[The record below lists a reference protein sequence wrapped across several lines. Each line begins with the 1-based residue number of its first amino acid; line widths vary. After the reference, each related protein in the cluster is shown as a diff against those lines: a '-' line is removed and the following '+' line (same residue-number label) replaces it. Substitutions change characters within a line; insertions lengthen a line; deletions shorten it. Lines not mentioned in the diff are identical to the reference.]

1 MPIMIPDP
9 ISDDA
14 PVSEKM
20 ILETLKLAPRA
31 RDWVVFHGIKIPSH
45 DNSDN
50 SIKIDF
56 IILIPDFASV
66 ICLKIV
72 DEFYRTKD
80 RELHNKS
87 SNGLVEL
94 FLNQAKHAT
103 EVLKNNFKTPY
114 FVSDSPL
121 SLGYAVAFTDEV
133 KFKDEKLPE
142 HLVPMFKEN
151 EFSEHLA
158 LAIKTN
164 DETFNALDPYN
175 LGTALESCAL
185 GLTKELWE
193 DWEELTI
200 EKWEQRHFSWEDG
213 QKVLDDLRFELEK
226 TMKITNRPERITRR
240 DLETLRPQLL
250 RLTTDQLNSLKRIGI
265 NDRCV
270 IDGAA
275 GTGKT
280 VLAME
285 LARQRCEA
293 GETVV
298 LLCSNPNLNHRFV
311 KWTKTLSSDNG
322 GQVVASTP
330 AMLPSWVFRENPVLK
345 DRHQRRLTDSPG
357 LEESLKRGYCLDDK
371 WPSFIAETLE
381 DLEKGSV
388 FDYLIVDEAQNLC
401 DEIFLK
407 LMDVL
412 LKGGLT
418 DGRWAMFG
426 DFTNQ
431 NIVSSRFA
439 EDGKEVLKNFGRGL
453 HWYNDELETNCRNT
467 HEIATA
473 VAMLADIE
481 SLPMSGVHGPVV
493 QIEYFSSSNELS
505 DMLDNL
511 IVTWKDRGFESRD
524 IILLSSNTSN
534 EFGTSRSGYGG
545 WRLRNISEVAEEV
558 ADGVMEDIL
567 VPGALTQD
575 GILRYSNIY
584 DFQGLESNLAIL
596 VMPLTEE
603 LVKLAGGIALPRVEH
618 LDRVLYT
625 GMSRAKTM
633 LIVVA
638 HESYKEIIADRITS
652 WNLLRTK
659 SP

>member
-72 DEFYRTKD
+72 DEFHRTKD
-80 RELHNKS
+80 REVHNKS

-94 FLNQAKHAT
+94 LLNQAKHTMEA
-103 EVLKNNFKTPY
+103 LKNNFKTPY

-133 KFKDEKLPE
+133 KSKDEELPE

-200 EKWEQRHFSWEDG
+200 EKWEQHHFPWEDG

-226 TMKITNRPERITRR
+226 TMRITSRPERITRR

-293 GETVV
+293 GETVA
-298 LLCSNPNLNHRFV
+298 LLCSNPNLSHRFV
-311 KWTKTLSSDNG
+311 KWTKILPSTNG
-322 GQVVASTP
+322 GQVVAGTP
-330 AMLPSWVFRENPVLK
+330 AMLPSWIFRENPILK
-345 DRHQRRLTDSPG
+345 SRHRRRLADSPG
-357 LEESLKRGYCLDDK
+357 LEESLKFGYCLDDK
-371 WPSFIAETLE
+371 WPSFIDQTVE
-381 DLEKGSV
+381 DLEGGGI

-407 LMDVL
+407 LMNVL
-412 LKGGLT
+412 LKGGLV

-431 NIVSSRFA
+431 DIVSSRFT
-439 EDGKEVLKNFGRGL
+439 EDGRKVLKNFASGL
-453 HWYNDELETNCRNT
+453 HWSNDELETNCRNT

-493 QIEYFSSSNELS
+493 QIEYFSSSNELEG
-505 DMLDNL
+505 MLDDF

-524 IILLSSNTSN
+524 IILLSSGIGD
-534 EFGTSRSGYGG
+534 EFDTNRLGYGG
-545 WRLRNISEVAEEV
+545 WRLRNISEVTGEV
-558 ADGVMEDIL
+558 TDDTMEHIL
-567 VPGALTQD
+567 VPGDPRQ
-575 GILRYSNIY
+575 GNVLRYSNVY

-596 VMPLTEE
+596 VMPLTDD

-638 HESYKEIIADRITS
+638 HESYKEIIEDRKTG
-652 WNLLRTK
+652 WNLMNTK
-659 SP
+659 NL

>member
-1 MPIMIPDP
+1 MPIIVPDL
-9 ISDDA
+9 ISDEV
-14 PVSEKM
+14 PVSEKV
-20 ILETLKLAPRA
+20 IFETLKLAPKA
-31 RDWVVFHGIKIPSH
+31 RDWVIFHGIKIPPH
-45 DNSDN
+45 DNSPN
-50 SIKIDF
+50 PSKIDF
-56 IILIPDFASV
+56 VILIPSLVSV
-66 ICLKIV
+66 ICLKVV
-72 DEFYRTKD
+72 DESYKFKD
-80 RELHNKS
+80 GAWDNQASDE
-87 SNGLVEL
+87 LVESL
-94 FLNQAKHAT
+94 LTNARHT
-103 EVLKNNFKTPY
+103 MEILKNNFETPY
-114 FVSDSPL
+114 FLPDSPL
-121 SLGYAVAFTDEV
+121 SLGYAVVFRDSV
-133 KFKDEKLPE
+133 KFMDTELPE
-142 HLVPMFKEN
+142 HLAPILEDGKLLER
-151 EFSEHLA
+151 LA
-158 LAIKTN
+158 LMIESSN
-164 DETFNALDPYN
+164 EVFNALDPN
-175 LGTALESCAL
+175 ILGTALESCAL
-185 GLTKELWE
+185 DLTEKLWE
-193 DWEELTI
+193 GWEESTI
-200 EKWEQRHFSWEDG
+200 EKWEQSHFLWEDG

-226 TMKITNRPERITRR
+226 TMRVTERPERITRR

-250 RLTTDQLNSLKRIGI
+250 RLTTDQLNSLKRIRL

-298 LLCSNPNLNHRFV
+298 LLCSNPNLSHRFV
-311 KWTKTLSSDNG
+311 KWTKTLPSENG
-322 GQVVASTP
+322 GQVIASTP
-330 AMLPSWVFRENPVLK
+330 AMLPSWVFKENSVLK
-345 DRHQRRLTDSPG
+345 DRHRQRLINSPG

-371 WPSFIAETLE
+371 WPAFIDETVE
-381 DLEKGSV
+381 DLEEGGI

-412 LKGGLT
+412 LKGGLA
-418 DGRWAMFG
+418 DGHWAMFG

-431 NIVSSRFA
+431 NIVSSRFT
-439 EDGKEVLKNFGRGL
+439 EDGKEVLKNFGSGL
-453 HWYNDELETNCRNT
+453 HWSNDELETNCRNT

-493 QIEYFSSSNELS
+493 QIEYFASSDELD
-505 DMLDNL
+505 DMLDDL

-524 IILLSSNTSN
+524 IILLSSGIGDEFNTN
-534 EFGTSRSGYGG
+534 RPDYGG
-545 WRLRNISEVAEEV
+545 WRLRNISEVVEEV
-558 ADGVMEDIL
+558 VDGVTENIL
-567 VPGALTQD
+567 VPRGPAQGD
-575 GILRYSNIY
+575 ILRYSNVY

-596 VMPLTEE
+596 VMPLTDD

-638 HESYKEIIADRITS
+638 HESYKEILEDRRIGWEFMRS
-652 WNLLRTK
+652 K
-659 SP
+659 SL

>member
-9 ISDDA
+9 ISDDV
-14 PVSEKM
+14 PVSEK
-20 ILETLKLAPRA
+20 IIFETLKLIPKA
-31 RDWVVFHGIKIPSH
+31 RDWVIFHGIKIPSH
-45 DNSDN
+45 DNSAN
-50 SIKIDF
+50 LSKIDF
-56 IILIPDFASV
+56 IILIPSFVSV

-72 DEFYRTKD
+72 GESYNTKH
-80 RELHNKS
+80 RELHNQS
-87 SNGLVEL
+87 SDGIVEL
-94 FLNQAKHAT
+94 FLTQARHAM
-103 EVLKNNFKTPY
+103 EALKNNYETPY
-114 FVSDSPL
+114 FSPDSPL
-121 SLGYAVAFTDEV
+121 SLGYAVAFADEV
-133 KFKDEKLPE
+133 KFMDTELPE
-142 HLVPMFKEN
+142 HLAPMFKDEKPL
-151 EFSEHLA
+151 EYLA
-158 LAIKTN
+158 LMIESSN
-164 DETFNALDPYN
+164 EVFNALDPYN

-185 GLTKELWE
+185 KLTEKFWE
-193 DWEELTI
+193 GWEELTI
-200 EKWEQRHFSWEDG
+200 EKWEQRHFPWEDG
-213 QKVLDDLRFELEK
+213 QKILDDLRFELEK
-226 TMKITNRPERITRR
+226 TMRITSRPERITRR

-293 GETVV
+293 GETVA
-298 LLCSNPNLNHRFV
+298 LLCSNPNLSHRFV
-311 KWTKTLSSDNG
+311 KWTKTLSNDNG

-330 AMLPSWVFRENPVLK
+330 AMLPSWIFREHPVLK
-345 DRHQRRLTDSPG
+345 DRHQRRLVDSPG

-371 WPSFIAETLE
+371 WPSFIDETIE
-381 DLEKGSV
+381 DLEEGSI

-407 LMDVL
+407 LMNVL
-412 LKGGLT
+412 LKGGLA

-431 NIVSSRFA
+431 NIVSSRLA
-439 EDGKEVLKNFGRGL
+439 ENGREMLKNFGDGL
-453 HWYNDELETNCRNT
+453 HWSNDELETNCRNT

-493 QIEYFSSSNELS
+493 QIEYFASSDELG
-505 DMLDNL
+505 DMLDDL

-524 IILLSSNTSN
+524 IILLSSGIGDEFNTN
-534 EFGTSRSGYGG
+534 RSTYGG
-545 WRLRNISEVAEEV
+545 WRLRNISEVTEEGT
-558 ADGVMEDIL
+558 DSVMEDIL
-567 VPGALTQD
+567 VPGGPTQSS
-575 GILRYSNIY
+575 ILRYSDVY
-584 DFQGLESNLAIL
+584 DFQGLESDLAIL
-596 VMPLTEE
+596 VMPLTDD

-638 HESYKEIIADRITS
+638 HESYKEILRDRITS
-652 WNLLRTK
+652 WNLLRPK
-659 SP
+659 SL